1 MARSGGSIKSVL
13 VREQRSETD
22 STWCNTIWDFCTK
35 HYSTFIQRIW
45 MKTVIFP
52 SEFGAEW
59 HWSYD
64 ISLHISHS
72 FTGWWYCDEF
82 FNFTL
87 VLPAQQ
93 ILIIYPLL
101 WIFTLGGF
109 MPLIKYY
116 LWTMKNYSFKFLKWI
131 LHNSEKMQNSYSPI
145 I

>member
-1 MARSGGSIKSVL
+1 MNSILKLTVPDVTQFEIFVL
-13 VREQRSETD
+13 
-22 STWCNTIWDFCTK
+22 NI
-35 HYSTFIQRIW
+35 IQLLF
-45 MKTVIFP
+45 K
-52 SEFGAEW
+52 EFGW
-59 HWSYD
+59 RQLSFHQNLVPSD
-64 ISLHISHS
+64 TDHMIQCISLHISHS

>member
-1 MARSGGSIKSVL
+1 MNSVL
-13 VREQRSETD
+13 KLTVPDVTQFEIFVL
-22 STWCNTIWDFCTK
+22 NI
-35 HYSTFIQRIW
+35 IQLLFKEFGWRQLS
-45 MKTVIFP
+45 FP
-52 SEFGAEW
+52 SEFGAKW

-72 FTGWWYCDEF
+72 FTGWWYCDAF